1 MVDSGA
7 STTSFP
13 LALLGAL
20 GIDRADLAQADD
32 GQGVGSS
39 FNVWSWPGQLT
50 RQVVAYAQQ
59 PDGTVDVQRDAS
71 RQIPACAQ
79 RRVGVGCYVGAKP
92 LAVLDPRRG
101 TASEAGRPKARRR
114 GLERSRRR
122 APGAPDAGLKPPLV
136 RQASPS
142 ATVERRLD
150 LQRVSPVRAVLD
162 LDPAAAA
169 GEVVTAAFLGDDAL
183 EAEIDDALP
192 ERIAVRIGRRRCNH
206 APREGAIAGRG

>member
-92 LAVLDPRRG
+92 LAVLDPGAAPRPRQVVRRPVG
-101 TASEAGRPKARRR
+101 GVWSDLADGHQGRRMPAS
-114 GLERSRRR
+114 SRR
-122 APGAPDAGLKPPLV
+122 
-136 RQASPS
+136 
-142 ATVERRLD
+142 
-150 LQRVSPVRAVLD
+150 
-162 LDPAAAA
+162 
-169 GEVVTAAFLGDDAL
+169 
-183 EAEIDDALP
+183 
-192 ERIAVRIGRRRCNH
+192 
-206 APREGAIAGRG
+206 